1 MAARPTLFFD
11 LGGVILT
18 NAWDH
23 AQRREVA
30 ARFGLDAAEF
40 EAKHAS
46 AGPALETGALSTD
59 AYLDATVFDRPRGF
73 SRGAFWEAMRGCS
86 GPLPESLSL
95 LGELAAAG
103 KARLATLNNEGRELN
118 RYRIERFELAR
129 YFQAFCSSCYL
140 GERKPGAEIYRRAL
154 GIMQAAPCDCLFV
167 DDREEN
173 LAAPREL
180 GMASVHFAGAAQLR
194 QELRA
199 RGLL

>member
-23 AQRREVA
+23 AQRKDVA
-30 ARFGLDAAEF
+30 ARFGLDVAEF
-40 EAKHAS
+40 EAKHAT
-46 AGPALETGALSTD
+46 AGPALETGAISTD
-59 AYLDATVFDRPRGF
+59 AYLDATVFYRPRGF
-73 SRGAFWEAMRGCS
+73 SRADFWEAMQACS
-86 GPLPESLSL
+86 GPLPESLAL
-95 LGELAAAG
+95 LGDLVSAG
-103 KARLATLNNEGRELN
+103 KTRLATLNNEGRELN
-118 RYRIERFELAR
+118 RYRIERFELTR

-154 GIMQAAPCDCLFV
+154 GILQAAPGDCLFV

-180 GMASVHFAGAAQLR
+180 GIESVRFTTTAQLR
-194 QELRA
+194 QELVA